1 MRRLHLFFP
10 ENDLALAMN
19 IAGYTPPPAATR
31 LRRAGQTLGLWYGDA
46 GDDVFDQGIDGR
58 WYETIRSRYGLRTEL
73 FAGSTAG
80 LTPAPWGWSKAS
92 RLFLERIGF
101 SKDMLPDD
109 AALDRIRELSH
120 RRTAAMIGD
129 ALARTLPYKVASPAV
144 ELSSAENVRTFVEK
158 VEHAVLKLPW
168 SSSGR
173 GLLFATPADVERMI
187 PQIEGVIRRQGSI
200 MGEKRYRRKLDFA
213 MLFTMENGRCIFD
226 GLSLFGT
233 DANGAYTGNVLAPQ
247 EELASAIER
256 ETPPLAPVAEA
267 LAPILEEIIGKDYDG
282 PLGIDMMAV
291 DDGDVRLATAVELN
305 LRMTM
310 GHVARL
316 FYERHVAEGRQGMFE
331 VVTEGAGEDTAS
343 LIGTKISAG
352 VLSLSAPR
360 SPFSF
365 RVRIQ

>member
-46 GDDVFDQGIDGR
+46 GDEVFDQGIDGR

-80 LTPAPWGWSKAS
+80 LTPSSWGWSKAS

-310 GHVARL
+310 GLVARL